1 MADQASPTPIRVS
14 RTSSISSHIV
24 HTMAEYTGRGPTKAR
39 TSVDGDVVTTVM
51 ADTLTKGE
59 RSLVAD
65 GRGQLVLDLRKA
77 FQSTMRED
85 LIAGVERVM
94 GRKVVAFMSDNHI
107 DPDFAVEVF
116 VLAPEGDGG
125 PITDERV

>member
-1 MADQASPTPIRVS
+1 MTDNESPPPVRAS

-39 TSVDGDVVTTVM
+39 TSIDGDVVTTLM

-59 RSLVAD
+59 RSLVSD

-77 FQSTMRED
+77 FQMTMRED
-85 LIAGVERVM
+85 LVAGVERVM
-94 GRKVVAFMSDNHI
+94 ERKVIAFMSDNHV
-107 DPDFAVEVF
+107 DPDFAAEVF
-116 VLAPEGDGG
+116 VLAPEDAGD
-125 PITDERV
+125 

>member
-1 MADQASPTPIRVS
+1 MADHHSPTPVRAS
-14 RTSSISSHIV
+14 RTSSISSHVV

-39 TSVDGDVVTTVM
+39 TSIDGDVVTTLM

-77 FQSTMRED
+77 FQSTMREN

-94 GRKVVAFMSDNHI
+94 ERKVVAFMSDNHI
-107 DPDFAVEVF
+107 SPDFAVEVF
-116 VLAPEGDGG
+116 VLAPDGAGD
-125 PITDERV
+125 

>member
-1 MADQASPTPIRVS
+1 MTDHESATPVRAS

-24 HTMAEYTGRGPTKAR
+24 HTIAEYTGRGPTKAR
-39 TSVDGDVVTTVM
+39 TSIDGDVVTTLM

-77 FQSTMRED
+77 FQSTMRDD
-85 LIAGVERVM
+85 LVAGVEQVM
-94 GRKVVAFMSDNHI
+94 QRKVVAFMSDNHI

-116 VLAPEGDGG
+116 VLAPEDAGD
-125 PITDERV
+125 

>member
-1 MADQASPTPIRVS
+1 MTDHDSPTAARTS

-39 TSVDGDVVTTVM
+39 TSIDGDVVTTLM

-59 RSLVAD
+59 RSLVSD

-77 FQSTMRED
+77 FQMTMRED

-94 GRKVVAFMSDNHI
+94 ERKVVAFMSDNHI

-116 VLAPEGDGG
+116 VLAPDGAGD
-125 PITDERV
+125 